1 MRLTSIYAQMLAL
14 LLLLG
19 MSCPA
24 PAHDVPPSIAVL
36 DIGRK
41 AIDIELQLQLSELG
55 VALTLPLTSSPST
68 VIPRYGSMIEQYI
81 QDRLQVHGRDGSAFA
96 LHIASLGMRRT
107 SNANWMSN
115 DWLIVHARLQ
125 APQDASTASMQ
136 RPESWFGRVTSR
148 PIPARRIRKPK
159 LPCGDLPLRHLW

>member
-1 MRLTSIYAQMLAL
+1 MRLRSIYAQMLAL

-55 VALTLPLTSSPST
+55 AALTLPLTSSPST

-81 QDRLQVHGRDGSAFA
+81 HDRLQVHGRDGSAFA
-96 LHIASLGMRRT
+96 LHIESLGMRRT

-115 DWLIVHARLQ
+115 DWLIVRARLQ
-125 APQDASTASMQ
+125 APEEASTEVFALDYSVIVQRVASH
-136 RPESWFGRVTSR
+136 TAL
-148 PIPARRIRKPK
+148 I
-159 LPCGDLPLRHLW
+159 